1 MKDPGNPKGDAV
13 QRGVDFIGF
22 EDSDNE
28 EEIEGND
35 GGPPKHG
42 NDKASLP
49 NSQLGAHSL
58 KRKRLADESSDE
70 YVGPIAGPPPGCP
83 WMGHRRYSEMATV
96 PMMLTQELK
105 DFVEYISPT
114 REEHQ
119 IRRYVVRRIKQS
131 VQELWSDVEVVVFGS
146 FDTKLYL
153 PSSDLDIVVLR
164 DRGFE
169 RNDLYRLSRHIQN
182 SGVAC
187 DVTVIAKARV
197 PLVKFR
203 ETISGIAVDISF
215 NITNGIQSGKVI
227 TKFMKENLALR
238 PLTMLIKHFLM
249 IKNHNEVYMGGL
261 GSYTTVIMILSFLQM
276 HPQIQMKKIK
286 PEDNLGV
293 LLIEFFELYGL
304 CFNYAKAGISVV
316 DGGSYF
322 EKEISGSSIR
332 TFGRGGGGPELLL
345 TSMDPN
351 DSEND
356 TAKGSYGMRKIREVF
371 VGAYGTLTDAVQRR
385 NRELSSQ
392 HRSHTKSKRD
402 SHIRFDEKNRVAA
415 DSIQKSSGLHGT
427 AEVSLIKGVLSV
439 PAQVFQH
446 RQKIKQVFYDG
457 TFQRMF
463 NAPEG
468 IQGLDILDEE
478 EIQEVEPPQVVEYIH
493 ADDSEDD
500 DDAHEKYFEEMMRHG
515 IKEYA
520 DDNESGGRDKDNYA
534 AGLAGRQNP
543 DNVNGSVDSIQLP
556 QLLSTPSTA
565 RNSSR
570 NEQLASGSHG

>member
-1 MKDPGNPKGDAV
+1 MATVENYISAGGESDMELSSEAEGTSSLPADNMKDPGNPKGDAV

-153 PSSDLDIVVLR
+153 PS
-164 DRGFE
+164 
-169 RNDLYRLSRHIQN
+169 
-182 SGVAC
+182 
-187 DVTVIAKARV
+187 
-197 PLVKFR
+197 
-203 ETISGIAVDISF
+203 SGIAVDISF